1 MGCVHGAENIR
12 HVLQAMM
19 QPLQNLCGIDPCATA
34 TFRRIWMAILSDSS
48 ILTLDFAR

>member
-12 HVLQAMM
+12 HVLQVMM
-19 QPLQNLCGIDPCATA
+19 QPLQNLCGINQCEIAR
-34 TFRRIWMAILSDSS
+34 FRRIWMAILSDSG